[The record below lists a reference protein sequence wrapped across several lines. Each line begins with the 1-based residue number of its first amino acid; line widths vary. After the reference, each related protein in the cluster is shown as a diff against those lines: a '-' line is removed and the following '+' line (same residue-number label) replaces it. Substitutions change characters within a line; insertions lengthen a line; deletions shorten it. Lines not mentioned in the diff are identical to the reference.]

1 MLADGNKDGGGEK
14 MRKGIEV
21 SIAASEA
28 ARLARVDAI
37 AAYPITP
44 QTHIVEHLSELVADG
59 ELDAIYV
66 TVESE
71 HSALS
76 ACIGASAAGA
86 RTFTS
91 TSAQGLELMHE
102 ILFITSGLRLPV
114 VMAVVN
120 RALSS
125 PLSIW
130 NDHSDIMAARD
141 TGWIQLFCENGQEV
155 VDTIIFSFK
164 IAEDHRVL
172 LPVMVN
178 LDGFQ
183 LSHVVEPIVFP
194 SQEEVDEFLPP
205 YKPVYSLHPDRP
217 VTMGAYA
224 TPEIYTE
231 AKFAQEQAIINS
243 KSVITE
249 VMADFSKKFKR
260 RYNVVD
266 TYRCERSDTVFV
278 AMGAINENIT
288 TAIDSLKRRKIDCGL
303 VKIRLFRPFPEHE
316 LANILREKKNIIVID
331 RAMPGGGMYGPVYN
345 EIATLCVKYNIRARL
360 GNYIVGLGGRDVLP
374 SDFVSIYE
382 EFTRHRGR
390 KRMRVGKDIPTPN
403 YKVIGVRE

>member
-1 MLADGNKDGGGEK
+1 

-28 ARLARVDAI
+28 AKLARVEAI

-44 QTHIVEHLSELVADG
+44 QTHIVEHLSDIVANG
-59 ELDAIYV
+59 ELDAVYV

-76 ACIGASAAGA
+76 ACIGTSAAGA

-102 ILFITSGLRLPV
+102 ILFIASGLRLPI
-114 VMAVVN
+114 VMAVAN

-155 VDTIIFSFK
+155 VDTIILAFK

-183 LSHVVEPIVFP
+183 LSHVVEPIEFP
-194 SQEEVDEFLPP
+194 SQEEVDAFLPD
-205 YKPVYSLHPDRP
+205 YKPLYSLHPDRP
-217 VTMGAYA
+217 LTMGAYA
-224 TPEIYTE
+224 TPELYTE
-231 AKFAQEQAIINS
+231 AKYAQEQAIINS
-243 KSVITE
+243 LPVIKE
-249 VMADFSKKFKR
+249 VLSDYSKRFGRKYHILET
-260 RYNVVD
+260 YNA
-266 TYRCERSDTVFV
+266 EKSDTVFL
-278 AMGAINENIT
+278 AMGSINENIM
-288 TAIDSLKRRKIDCGL
+288 TAIDKMKRQKKSCGL
-303 VKIRLFRPFPEHE
+303 VKMRLFRPFPHSE
-316 LANILREKKNIIVID
+316 LAELLKKKKNIIVVD
-331 RAMPGGGMYGPVYN
+331 RAMPGGGMNGPVFN
-345 EIATLCVKYNIRARL
+345 EISALCNKYDIKANL
-360 GNYIVGLGGRDVLP
+360 FNYVVGLGGRDVLP
-374 SDFVSIYE
+374 EDFISIFDE
-382 EFTRHRGR
+382 VKTRKRVNAPKGR
-390 KRMRVGKDIPTPN
+390 KEVITHN